1 MFITSVGIYGFLV
14 SAYQETAYKVQEVEK
29 KVKVENTKLK
39 RYQEQLVNITTEKTS
54 FDISKGDY
62 VIFSKGLKCYW
73 EVFIPIKK
81 YYNFK

>member
-1 MFITSVGIYGFLV
+1 MNIVIKKNKDVNDFKSWQVWTCGVSEFNWKYTEEEHCFIIKGK
-14 SAYQETAYKVQEVEK
+14 AK
-29 KVKVENTKLK
+29 
-39 RYQEQLVNITTEKTS
+39 ITTEKTS

-73 EVFIPIKK
+73 EVFEPIKK